1 MQTKGLPL
9 ITAALVHC
17 LILFSCPARAQAGS
31 DNNPPDIGKCIAFLE
46 QHPNS
51 PEADAVSDA
60 VCRYVLDCLGPGSTE
75 KEYDEAIR
83 YARSAQMKAEAT
95 ARKKEW
101 EESARRRKHYID
113 KREFW
118 NLGIGAYAAAWN
130 NNDIG
135 LFLTVKA
142 GGDSTP
148 LNYFLSMGFSYWNT
162 WLPRD
167 VDAYYQWAN
176 FNLSVGGRLNTL
188 WRGTFI
194 SSSVGFQAP
203 INKAIDYTLKY
214 YYNLQAPSRF
224 HPVFALN
231 AGQKVNHLEWSIGAV
246 ADMTPAYRQQMIYES
261 SYYDYD
267 ATRDLLDSRW
277 RLSFTVTY
285 YFWQ

>member
-1 MQTKGLPL
+1 
-9 ITAALVHC
+9 
-17 LILFSCPARAQAGS
+17 
-31 DNNPPDIGKCIAFLE
+31 
-46 QHPNS
+46 
-51 PEADAVSDA
+51 
-60 VCRYVLDCLGPGSTE
+60 
-75 KEYDEAIR
+75 
-83 YARSAQMKAEAT
+83 MKAEAT

-101 EESARRRKHYID
+101 EESARRRKRYID

-135 LFLTVKA
+135 LFLTLKA
-142 GGDSTP
+142 GGDRIP

-224 HPVFALN
+224 HPVFTLN